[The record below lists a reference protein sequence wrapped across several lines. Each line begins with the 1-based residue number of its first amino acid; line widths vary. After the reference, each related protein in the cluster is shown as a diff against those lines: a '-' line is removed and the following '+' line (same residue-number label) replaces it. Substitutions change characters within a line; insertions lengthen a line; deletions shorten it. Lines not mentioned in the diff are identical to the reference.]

1 MKDVAKNPTTW
12 SKRKRATLIG
22 VCVAAIMVPLDIT
35 IVGLAL
41 ESIGQGL
48 SANFAEL
55 QWAVNGYT
63 VVFASFL
70 LTAGSLADLY
80 GRRRMLALGISLFTV
95 SSLLCGFSQ
104 TPLMLDLFRA
114 LQGLGAAFVF
124 PSCTAVLA
132 HEFRGAERAKVF
144 GILGSVL
151 GIGLA
156 LGPLL
161 GSVLTSWLGWRAIF
175 LVNVPIG
182 FGVLALAIP
191 KMSESSDPRRRALTG
206 LV

>member
-1 MKDVAKNPTTW
+1 
-12 SKRKRATLIG
+12 
-22 VCVAAIMVPLDIT
+22 
-35 IVGLAL
+35 
-41 ESIGQGL
+41 
-48 SANFAEL
+48 
-55 QWAVNGYT
+55 
-63 VVFASFL
+63 
-70 LTAGSLADLY
+70 
-80 GRRRMLALGISLFTV
+80 
-95 SSLLCGFSQ
+95 
-104 TPLMLDLFRA
+104 MLDLFRA

>member
-1 MKDVAKNPTTW
+1 
-12 SKRKRATLIG
+12 
-22 VCVAAIMVPLDIT
+22 
-35 IVGLAL
+35 
-41 ESIGQGL
+41 
-48 SANFAEL
+48 
-55 QWAVNGYT
+55 
-63 VVFASFL
+63 
-70 LTAGSLADLY
+70 
-80 GRRRMLALGISLFTV
+80 
-95 SSLLCGFSQ
+95 
-104 TPLMLDLFRA
+104 MLDLFRA

-161 GSVLTSWLGWRAIF
+161 GGVLTSWLGWRAIF

-191 KMSESSDPRRRALTG
+191 KMSESSDPSATRVDWFG
-206 LV
+206 LVTFTLSLFLFTSALIEASSLGWGSPRIVGALLGAGVLIAFFVIAERLQHRPMFDLGLFRNPSFVAAQILSIAFSSIFVTLEVYLPLYFQGVRGTQPYRLG